1 MLNRTID
8 LGNVY
13 DKSEFLWWSYHE
25 KPFCEWSLKNFVVK
39 EDSWNKWIGESF
51 DIQSYEL
58 KEVDLVERYIGQSK
72 NGGARIIFSCDVG
85 KPREGEMEVSFKL
98 IWSLDLDKIA
108 KGLIQKVDDMCIIHK
123 EKTEVYMLV
132 KDDMDLDLR
141 SFEINKPKID
151 LDLNYDDEWK
161 SKHEYLLNQLDL
173 KDKKGIVLL
182 HGLPGTGKT
191 MYIRHLISIL
201 SEKRTVI
208 YLPNQLIDSLT
219 DPSFIPLLSE
229 YNGSVII
236 IEDADE
242 AIRSRKNGGAS
253 VDKLLNL
260 ADGILS
266 DFLGIQF
273 ICTFNCPITT
283 IDEALLRKGRLIFRH
298 EFGKLPKDKAQKLSN
313 SLGFDIK
320 IADDMTLAEIYNQE
334 KKFGEDEKKQNRI
347 GFK

>member
-1 MLNRTID
+1 MLNRTIE

-13 DKSEFLWWSYHE
+13 DKAEFLWWSSRD

-39 EDSWNKWIGESF
+39 ESDWNDWIAKNFE
-51 DIQSYEL
+51 IQSYEL
-58 KEVDLVERYIGQSK
+58 EDIDIVERYIGWSK
-72 NGGARIIFSCDVG
+72 REKGIIFNCGVG
-85 KPREGEMEVSFKL
+85 KPREGEIEISFKL
-98 IWSLDLDKIA
+98 IWDMAYNEESKKIIKAIDK
-108 KGLIQKVDDMCIIHK
+108 MCIIHK

-151 LDLNYDDEWK
+151 LNLNYDDEWNT
-161 SKHEYLLNQLDL
+161 KHEYLLNQLEL
-173 KDKKGIVLL
+173 KEKKGIVLL

-201 SEKRTVI
+201 AEKRTVI

-219 DPSFIPLLSE
+219 DPAFIPLLSE

-298 EFGKLPKDKAQKLSN
+298 EFGKLPKAKAQKLSD
-313 SLGFDIK
+313 SLGFDTEIK
-320 IADDMTLAEIYNQE
+320 DDMTLAEIYNQE
-334 KKFGEDEKKQNRI
+334 KRFGEDEKKQSRI